1 MNIIYITSL
10 LGPFG
15 PIFYFNCEHVLFVY
29 IVKENKKSSRIL
41 TKKFWISNFQ
51 RLDENL
57 ILMGTNIQKFDH

>member
-15 PIFYFNCEHVLFVY
+15 PIFYFNCEHR
-29 IVKENKKSSRIL
+29 KRKQ
-41 TKKFWISNFQ
+41 KKFADFNK